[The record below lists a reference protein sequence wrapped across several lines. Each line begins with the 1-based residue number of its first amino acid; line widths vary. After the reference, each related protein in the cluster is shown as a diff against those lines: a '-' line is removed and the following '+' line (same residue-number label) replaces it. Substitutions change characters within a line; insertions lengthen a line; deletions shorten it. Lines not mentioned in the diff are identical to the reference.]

1 MMLRLKSPNLLA
13 FIFLPLAL
21 FGAACYSTESNSRWA
36 NAQREGTQ
44 GTNPAA
50 TTAQTQQ
57 QTAPNRSPRSS
68 KPLAGGEFNKF
79 FPAADEGG
87 YTRVASQEKEGFA
100 EYKLKKDGKEVAML
114 AVTDTVTNPEAAAKF
129 QQSTR
134 QINGYPAMDQGST
147 ATAVLIDNRFQV
159 KVLSRSPSFTKED
172 REAWL
177 QKFNF
182 AGIAGL

>member
-1 MMLRLKSPNLLA
+1 MFRPKSPNILA

-21 FGAACYSTESNSRWA
+21 FASACSSNESNSRWA
-36 NAQREGTQ
+36 NAQRESTQ
-44 GTNPAA
+44 GATPAA
-50 TTAQTQQ
+50 NAAQHQQTQTAQ
-57 QTAPNRSPRSS
+57 NRSPRSN

-79 FPAADEGG
+79 FPEANEGG

-100 EYKLKKDGKEVAML
+100 EYKLKKDGKDVAML
-114 AVTDTVTNPEAAAKF
+114 AVTDTVANPEAAAKF
-129 QQSTR
+129 QGSTR
-134 QINGYPAMDQGST
+134 QINGYPAIEQGNT
-147 ATAVLIDNRFQV
+147 ATAVLVDNRFQV

-172 REAWL
+172 REMWL

>member
-1 MMLRLKSPNLLA
+1 MVRFKSTNLLA
-13 FIFLPLAL
+13 IVFLLL
-21 FGAACYSTESNSRWA
+21 SVFGAACYSSESNSRWA
-36 NAQREGTQ
+36 NAQRESTQ
-44 GTNPAA
+44 GANSAA
-50 TTAQTQQ
+50 TSPTQVQTEQ
-57 QTAPNRSPRSS
+57 NRSSRSN

-79 FPAADEGG
+79 FPAANEDG

-100 EYKLKKDGKEVAML
+100 EYKLKKDGKDVAML
-114 AVTDTVTNPEAAAKF
+114 AVTDTVTNPEAVAKF
-129 QQSTR
+129 RESTR
-134 QINGYPAMDQGST
+134 QINGYPAIEQGST

-159 KVLSRSPSFTKED
+159 KVLSRNPSFTRQD

>member
-1 MMLRLKSPNLLA
+1 MLRLKSPIFLA
-13 FIFLPLAL
+13 FLVLTLAL
-21 FGAACYSTESNSRWA
+21 FGAACYSNETNSRWA
-36 NAQREGTQ
+36 NAQRESTQ
-44 GTNPAA
+44 GAGPTATLAPPLPPA
-50 TTAQTQQ
+50 
-57 QTAPNRSPRSS
+57 APNRPPRSN

-79 FPAADEGG
+79 FPAGGEGG

-100 EYKLKKDGKEVAML
+100 EYKLKKDGKDVAML
-114 AVTDTVTNPEAAAKF
+114 AVSDTVTNPEAAAKF
-129 QQSTR
+129 RESTR
-134 QINGYPAMDQGST
+134 QINGYPAIDQGST

-159 KVLSRSPSFTKED
+159 KVLSRNPSFTKED

>member
-1 MMLRLKSPNLLA
+1 MMFRLKSPNLLA
-13 FIFLPLAL
+13 FMFLPLVFL
-21 FGAACYSTESNSRWA
+21 GAACYSSESNSRWA
-36 NAQREGTQ
+36 NAQRESTQ
-44 GTNPAA
+44 GVNPAA
-50 TTAQTQQ
+50 TVAQP
-57 QTAPNRSPRSS
+57 QTAPNRLPRSS

-79 FPAADEGG
+79 FPAANEGG

-100 EYKLKKDGKEVAML
+100 EYKLKKDGKDVAML
-114 AVTDTVTNPEAAAKF
+114 AVSDTVTNPEAATKF

-147 ATAVLIDNRFQV
+147 ATAVLVDNRFQV

-172 REAWL
+172 RETWL
-177 QKFNF
+177 QKFDF

>member
-1 MMLRLKSPNLLA
+1 
-13 FIFLPLAL
+13 
-21 FGAACYSTESNSRWA
+21 
-36 NAQREGTQ
+36 
-44 GTNPAA
+44 
-50 TTAQTQQ
+50 
-57 QTAPNRSPRSS
+57 
-68 KPLAGGEFNKF
+68 
-79 FPAADEGG
+79 
-87 YTRVASQEKEGFA
+87 VASQEKEGFA
-100 EYKLKKDGKEVAML
+100 EYKLKKDGKDVAML

-134 QINGYPAMDQGST
+134 QINGYPAIEQGST

-159 KVLSRSPSFTKED
+159 KVLSRSPSFTRED

>member
-1 MMLRLKSPNLLA
+1 MLRLKSTVLLT
-13 FIFLPLAL
+13 FIFLSLSL
-21 FGAACYSTESNSRWA
+21 FGAACSNNESNSRWA
-36 NAQREGTQ
+36 NAQRESTQ

-50 TTAQTQQ
+50 TAPTQLQTEQ
-57 QTAPNRSPRSS
+57 NRPSRSD

-79 FPAADEGG
+79 FPAANEDG

-100 EYKLKKDGKEVAML
+100 EYKLKKDGKDVAML
-114 AVTDTVTNPEAAAKF
+114 AVTDTVTNPEAVAKF
-129 QQSTR
+129 RESTR
-134 QINGYPAMDQGST
+134 QINGYPAIEQGST
-147 ATAVLIDNRFQV
+147 ATAVLVDNRFQV
-159 KVLSRSPSFTKED
+159 KVLSRTPSFTRQD